1 MAFRD
6 HVFLKHADRDP
17 NGFLSPDGLDNQKY
31 SCRRATAYIGPMHQ
45 TATEISAYVAFW
57 SVMNDQ
63 VNDLTDEVQLF
74 ARQLQ
79 TTEKNCDTRGVTNYI
94 RDSNTNGLP

>member
-1 MAFRD
+1 MT
-6 HVFLKHADRDP
+6 P
-17 NGFLSPDGLDNQKY
+17 E
-31 SCRRATAYIGPMHQ
+31 T
-45 TATEISAYVAFW
+45 TAYVAFW

-63 VNDLTDEVQLF
+63 VNDLADEVQLF

-79 TTEKNCDTRGVTNYI
+79 TTEKNCDMRGVTNYI